1 MAAVCRHLY
10 LYTPT
15 QRVTQKDLTIGEKFR
30 GWVTHLAPQKKRTPE
45 EVLFFCGATRNRTG
59 DTRIFSP
66 LLYQLSYGTNL
77 RYAPKGFA
85 TAKVTQKF
93 YSANFL
99 LKILKNFIFYW
110 FSSIKTVHLPR
121 CNSAYFFC
129 STIFFAYLCLQ
140 DYNNLITQI

>member
-1 MAAVCRHLY
+1 MNNTLHCFILHQKCRF
-10 LYTPT
+10 
-15 QRVTQKDLTIGEKFR
+15 LTKEKR
-30 GWVTHLAPQKKRTPE
+30 RKSLICS
-45 EVLFFCGATRNRTG
+45 VLLILTFGSSGATRNRTG

-77 RYAPKGFA
+77 RYTPKGFA

-110 FSSIKTVHLPR
+110 FSSIKTSHLPR

-140 DYNNLITQI
+140 DYNNLTTQI